1 MRRDLHR
8 IPELGFE
15 EELTS
20 AYLRRQLD
28 ALGIAYRHPVAR
40 TGIVATVGSGS
51 PRFALRTDIDALPI
65 LVRSMLSSRHEA
77 ERSNGRACELDR
89 LPGAHA
95 CAQIACTAGYRRLY
109 EGMHR
114 RSFV

>member
-1 MRRDLHR
+1 MHR

-28 ALGIAYRHPVAR
+28 AMGIAYQYPVAR

-51 PRFALRTDIDALPI
+51 PRFALRTDMDALPI
-65 LVRSMLSSRHEA
+65 LVRCIPFVRRPRRHHDGAWYLRFEA
-77 ERSNGRACELDR
+77 L
-89 LPGAHA
+89 
-95 CAQIACTAGYRRLY
+95 
-109 EGMHR
+109 
-114 RSFV
+114 V